1 MKRKDLY
8 KLIDRRNSGEF
19 EDPIGFE
26 EYLQSLVDCL
36 GDDERQIEEFIKT
49 EESEYVYALS
59 EAYEEIIEKFPDG
72 NMEKLFNE
80 WVM

>member
-1 MKRKDLY
+1 MRRKELY

-59 EAYEEIIEKFPDG
+59 EAYEEIIEKFSDG

-80 WVM
+80 FVV